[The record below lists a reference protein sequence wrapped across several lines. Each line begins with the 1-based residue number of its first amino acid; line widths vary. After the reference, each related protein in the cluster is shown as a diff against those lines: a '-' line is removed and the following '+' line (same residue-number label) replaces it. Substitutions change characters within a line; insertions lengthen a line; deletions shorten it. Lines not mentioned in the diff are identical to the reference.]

1 MSRVITDP
9 IADMLVRIKN
19 ATARKH
25 KNVLIPFSNKK
36 SKILEIIKDQ
46 GYIFDFAI
54 EGDSV
59 KKNLNVTLKYKN
71 NISVITGVKRISK
84 PGLKVYSSVEDLPM
98 VLNGYGI
105 AIISTSKG
113 VLTDKQARKENVG
126 GEIVAYIW

>member
-36 SKILEIIKDQ
+36 IKILDIIKEQ
-46 GYIFDFAI
+46 GYIINYVI
-54 EGDSV
+54 EGDGV
-59 KKNLNVTLKYKN
+59 KKNIDVTLKYKN
-71 NISVITGVKRISK
+71 NTSVITGLKRISK
-84 PGLKVYSSVEDLPM
+84 PGLKVYSSVEDLPT
-98 VLNGYGI
+98 VLSGFGV
-105 AIISTSKG
+105 AIISTPKG